1 MNTHK
6 QEVVVI
12 LSLTDNLGN
21 KSKNIKRLIIL
32 MRLLKMYATGVVM
45 IGETHG
51 TDSK

>member
-21 KSKNIKRLIIL
+21 KSKNKNRLIIL
-32 MRLLKMYATGVVM
+32 MRVLKKYATGIVM

-51 TDSK
+51 TDNK